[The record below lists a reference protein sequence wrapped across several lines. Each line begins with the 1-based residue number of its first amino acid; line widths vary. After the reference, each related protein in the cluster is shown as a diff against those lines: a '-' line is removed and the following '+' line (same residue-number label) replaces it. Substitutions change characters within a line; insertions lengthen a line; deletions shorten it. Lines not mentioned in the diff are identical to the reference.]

1 MKKLKIS
8 IFTGGSGNSEI
19 IKILG
24 NNKNVNIN
32 LLINGYDDGKST
44 KFIRETFP
52 DMLGPSDFRKNTLN
66 LLNENNHNLI
76 PFKFI
81 LNYRFNNYSEYIIF
95 KKELTNNYFNKFKVL
110 NNLSYD
116 KITVFKQYIILLN
129 NINFKRKTFK
139 DISLGNL
146 FFSSFF
152 LKYKNFNLSL
162 KRFTKFFDLTGN
174 ILNITDGKN
183 LYLHILTDCG
193 QIINEEAEIVENKK
207 KYSFDQLYLLKRKIK
222 KSSIN
227 EINKKNLQYKKKFL
241 KNLNYI
247 PNPNI
252 VALNAIKKSDIIIYG
267 PGTQFSSLY
276 PSYLTKKLGQTLH
289 QSKAKKFLILNIFKD
304 KDICNLTQND
314 ILNKFEFF
322 LNKQKNNSLT
332 KLYDYVM
339 SHKIDNDDINN
350 LNLNKYLVDDI
361 KNNKKKVIYLDWEK
375 SSGLHLPNLLIKNIL
390 KYSSKSKFLNNLK
403 LNTVSIILPCLNEER
418 RLYQSLSKIFKINL
432 LPKDIFVEFILVDG
446 GSSDKSLKIAKKFS
460 QLKIYSLKN
469 SGRGLSLNFG
479 IKKAKGD
486 IIAIFP
492 TDDEY
497 EINDLAHMIKSII
510 NSQEKVIFGSRLI
523 KCVDLSDQVKKVY
536 KKNYFGYFISKYGGL
551 LVSILTLMLFN
562 RFITDPFS
570 TVKVFKSNTIKL
582 LKINSSGVDYDIE
595 QFVRLMK
602 KNIYIKEH
610 PVKFIGRSYSDGK
623 KIRMIDGLKSIIKLF
638 RLKFI

>member
-95 KKELTNNYFNKFKVL
+95 KKELMNNYFNKFKVL

-207 KYSFDQLYLLKRKIK
+207 KYSFNQLYLLKRKIK

-497 EINDLAHMIKSII
+497 EISDLAHMIKSII